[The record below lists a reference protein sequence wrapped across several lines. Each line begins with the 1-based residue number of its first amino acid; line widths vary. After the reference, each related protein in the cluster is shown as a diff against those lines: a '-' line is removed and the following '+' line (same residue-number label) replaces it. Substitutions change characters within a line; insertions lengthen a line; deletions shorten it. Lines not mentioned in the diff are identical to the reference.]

1 MAPEQHKSPIVDHSQ
16 KKPLNYGSGAWFLGP
31 LFLAVAAW
39 FFLGMKAPEL
49 PKTKMHLINKAAI
62 STSPRRKMISVQPP
76 KIHINGF
83 ERTCNDCHNS
93 FKSETPKINGRLQH
107 KEVILEHA
115 INTSCFS
122 CHDQKDRNYLVSLK
136 GKKITYPAVVDLCA
150 QCHIRVHRDWIK
162 GSHGRS
168 NGFWDTSKGP
178 LKRLKCTQ
186 CHDPHQPRHPAM
198 DPLKPLPGPHTL
210 RMGEPEPVQ
219 GGESEDVLFLL
230 KKNGSKGAKHQTEKK
245 EKR

>member
-1 MAPEQHKSPIVDHSQ
+1 MAPEHKESSTMDRSEN
-16 KKPLNYGSGAWFLGP
+16 KPLNYGSGAWFLGP

-49 PKTKMHLINKAAI
+49 PKAKMHLINKAGI
-62 STSPRRKMISVQPP
+62 STSPRRKMIAVQPP

-83 ERTCNDCHNS
+83 DRTCNDCHNS
-93 FKSETPKINGRLQH
+93 FKSETPKIKGRLQH
-107 KEVILEHA
+107 KEVVLDHA

-136 GKKITYPAVVDLCA
+136 GKKIEYPAVVKLCA
-150 QCHIRVHRDWIK
+150 QCHIRVHKDWVI
-162 GSHGRS
+162 GSHGRG
-168 NGFWDTSKGP
+168 NGYWNTSKGP

-210 RMGEPEPVQ
+210 RMGEPKGNE
-219 GGESEDVLFLL
+219 GESEDVLYLL
-230 KKNGSKGAKHQTEKK
+230 KKNGSKGAEHQAEKK